1 MSLTLQEIHDR
12 LPNWVSSINP
22 KALCVHNSSG
32 FPIGYVYQDK
42 TRSIY
47 ESYIWNDGTGMM
59 SSNEFL
65 SYFKHRFL
73 LKIKD
78 TPNYTRYIYVLQ
90 KIL

>member
-1 MSLTLQEIHDR
+1 MSLTLNEIKNT
-12 LPNWVSSINP
+12 LPNWVSRLNS

-32 FPIGYVYQDK
+32 FPIGYIHQDK

-47 ESYIWNDGTGMM
+47 ESYIWNDGTCMM
-59 SSNEFL
+59 ESAKFL

-73 LKIKD
+73 LTIKD

-90 KIL
+90 KII

>member
-12 LPNWVSSINP
+12 LPNWVSSINS

-78 TPNYTRYIYVLQ
+78 TPNYTRYIFVLQ
-90 KIL
+90 KII

>member
-12 LPNWVSSINP
+12 LPNWVSNINP
-22 KALCVHNSSG
+22 KVLYVRNSSG
-32 FPIGYVYQDK
+32 FPIGYIHQDK

-47 ESYIWNDGTGMM
+47 ESYIWNDGTCMM
-59 SSNEFL
+59 ESAKFL

-73 LKIKD
+73 LTIKD

-90 KIL
+90 KML

>member
-1 MSLTLQEIHDR
+1 MSLTLNEIKNT
-12 LPNWVSSINP
+12 LPNWVNRLNS

-32 FPIGYVYQDK
+32 FPIGYVHQDK
-42 TRSIY
+42 TISIF
-47 ESYIWNDGTGMM
+47 ENYIWNDGTDMM

-78 TPNYTRYIYVLQ
+78 TPNYTRYIFVLQ
-90 KIL
+90 KII